1 MAKKRLTFDVEES
14 LHSEI
19 KAKAAERKVSLG
31 ALCSSLLVIGMEND
45 VEIEEKGPLDPS
57 MYSNIAL
64 NELREEALRLGKEKP
79 KEWDTYVRKI
89 NAEIVRRY
97 RIS

>member
-45 VEIEEKGPLDPS
+45 VGIEKKEPVDPS
-57 MYSNIAL
+57 MYPNIGL
-64 NELREEALRLGKEKP
+64 EELREEALRLGKERLDG
-79 KEWDTYVRKI
+79 WDILVRKI
-89 NAEIVRRY
+89 NAQIVRRY
-97 RIS
+97 RVS